1 MAYEQE
7 EWVPITGLGKKVMA
21 GDFASFDEILASG
34 YPIKEAG
41 IVDAMLPDLV
51 DPVGDGEPPEQRT
64 DCDGKIAGNVL
75 EDSLLT

>member
-21 GDFASFDEILASG
+21 GDFASFDEILASC

-41 IVDAMLPDLV
+41 MFAAMLPELV
-51 DPVGDGEPPEQRT
+51 
-64 DCDGKIAGNVL
+64 C
-75 EDSLLT
+75 